1 MWSSCL
7 HLETPISL
15 THDAETEAK
24 MDISAFLL
32 CLFMTEELVEK
43 WPTLILGS
51 IIIRDAKIAYEKIE
65 IENFSMDFEA
75 ALSYA
80 WIRLK

>member
-1 MWSSCL
+1 
-7 HLETPISL
+7 
-15 THDAETEAK
+15 
-24 MDISAFLL
+24 
-32 CLFMTEELVEK
+32 MTEDLVEK

-80 WIRLK
+80 